1 MNSLIELPSARKMG
15 QDFHE
20 LFSAENRNIHQLLTE
35 IQTSNIPEKFKE
47 DFTKF
52 FGEYDTTFK

>member
-1 MNSLIELPSARKMG
+1 MG